1 MEYEFTLS
9 KFFMKD
15 QRTETSIAEIAKL
28 LNCSTRYAKTIV
40 HQLEENQKIRWE
52 TARGR
57 GKKPFI
63 TMLRNS
69 DTILLEWISELWE
82 IGNYEVAL
90 EIIKRY
96 DMTQNSNIQAWLN
109 SKLGLQSIED
119 EHIFVQQMYEVE
131 LFLDPLKSI
140 SRHDSHMMEQIH
152 ETLFGIDEKGNI
164 FNNLVFAYDTQD
176 YRTWS
181 FILKKGVKF
190 HDGTILTAEEVVASI
205 AYISER
211 YKEIYEIAQMNVLS
225 KYELIIQLK
234 KPFSLLPTFFAS
246 PRLVMLTKSLNPEIG
261 CGPFQLKQLSNDKII
276 LEAFQSYF
284 KERPWIDRVE
294 LFITESEVASPISHM
309 PIEDEPYRVIEQQEE
324 GATYL
329 FFNSSRE
336 AFSSE
341 EARAYIWHNIL
352 PEQFVLNPY
361 YEQPAYGWLTS
372 SHKVQV
378 EAPQLIKPDLKEP
391 IIIGYQQIREGVNH
405 LPQAEK
411 LQEILAE
418 HNIVAEL
425 RCINFQ
431 EPTAERFKK
440 VDLFIGGMAI
450 LRNLNLSFY
459 NYYTTYGK
467 DLISTMN
474 EQDCKRAFNLFE
486 EAKTS
491 HNPLL
496 EFEEL
501 EQFLQTSYH
510 LKFLKH
516 RKHYYYVREN
526 SNFDHVVFDNHGRI
540 DYRKLYVSANEH
552 KK

>member
-1 MEYEFTLS
+1 
-9 KFFMKD
+9 MKD

-181 FILKKGVKF
+181 FVLKKGVKF

-418 HNIVAEL
+418 HNIEAEL
-425 RCINFQ
+425 QCINFQ
-431 EPTAERFKK
+431 QPTAERFKK
-440 VDLFIGGMAI
+440 MDLFVGGMAI

-496 EFEEL
+496 EFEEI

-540 DYRKLYVSANEH
+540 DYRKLYVSTNEH
-552 KK
+552 KKYTL